1 MFVFSIQQFVLS
13 EYTILGMLEFTFTH
27 VDQIQTDPIFH
38 VLLFI
43 PGPSKEER
51 LAMAAAARQEGMC
64 LHIFILHVV
73 SFILNR
79 FS

>member
-27 VDQIQTDPIFH
+27 VDQIQTVNIFN

-43 PGPSKEER
+43 SGPSKEER
-51 LAMAAAARQEGMC
+51 LAVAAAARQEGLC
-64 LHIFILHVV
+64 LHVL